1 MSLII
6 DHDEPGT
13 GRQVRR
19 MFHPGRGV
27 TGPRPPRPRTGA
39 MNFSSSTGSSLGP
52 TSSST
57 TSSSSFRESM
67 DPIAELL
74 SQLSGVRRAAQQA
87 QPPVQSQL
95 QLLQQQLQ
103 LERQQVQQTRERL
116 ERLPQRRQA
125 AATNNQTSNVTS
137 SQESNNSSN
146 SQFLLSRS
154 VFPLLLV
161 NFITLP
167 SVSRFRVA
175 PT

>member
-1 MSLII
+1 MTII
-6 DHDEPGT
+6 YDVSGS

-27 TGPRPPRPRTGA
+27 GGPRPPRPRTGA
-39 MNFSSSTGSSLGP
+39 MNYSSSNSSSIGP
-52 TSSST
+52 STSSV
-57 TSSSSFRESM
+57 TSASSFRESM

-87 QPPVQSQL
+87 QPPVSSQL

-125 AATNNQTSNVTS
+125 AANSNQTPSTPA
-137 SQESNNSSN
+137 SQDKSNSSN
-146 SQFLLSRS
+146 SQFLLSR
-154 VFPLLLV
+154 
-161 NFITLP
+161 
-167 SVSRFRVA
+167 
-175 PT
+175 